1 MSDEPGRG
9 PERAA
14 VSREC
19 EELERELLALLR
31 RVDPVPEAV
40 LAAARAAGRL

>member
-1 MSDEPGRG
+1 MADQPDRG

-14 VSREC
+14 VPHVC

-31 RVDPVPEAV
+31 RVDPAPEVV
-40 LAAARAAGRL
+40 LAAARAAGPP